1 MGVLIYISCYQ
12 GHAFGNEE
20 FLYGFRRLIAV
31 PVTPIEIWS
40 DDASQFKTASDVLHS
55 LWKQTIKCDQIQS
68 YISNSGIKWSFI
80 VELAPWMG
88 GFYERLVG

>member
-1 MGVLIYISCYQ
+1 M
-12 GHAFGNEE
+12 
-20 FLYGFRRLIAV
+20 